1 MKFQVTYK
9 DIFENCETEEQA
21 WDALLEYLRDV
32 VKYEDVTGF
41 SFKEITNA

>member
-9 DIFENCETEEQA
+9 DVFGNCETEEQA

-32 VKYEDVTGF
+32 VRYEDVTGF
-41 SFKEITNA
+41 SFEEITNA

>member
-1 MKFQVTYK
+1 MKIEVAYK

-32 VKYEDVTGF
+32 VRYEDLTGF
-41 SFKEITNA
+41 SFKEIKE